1 MTSSQMLGLTLITAV
16 LIGLVILILE
26 RKSKRAHLSPAS
38 LPPQQQHPDP
48 APPTETEQLI
58 QAILLLD
65 RNAAARMSGLK
76 LYLFFLPLIWG
87 VISGIL
93 WAIILA
99 LR

>member
-1 MTSSQMLGLTLITAV
+1 MTSQAIGFLLIAGVLVALTI
-16 LIGLVILILE
+16 VIE
-26 RKSKRAHLSPAS
+26 RRRAKHVRAPSVPPSDSPV
-38 LPPQQQHPDP
+38 
-48 APPTETEQLI
+48 APPPAALTETEELI
-58 QAILLLD
+58 QALLVLD
-65 RNAAARMSGLK
+65 RNAAARMSSLK